1 MEMKNKIGSHFHEV
15 LTGASL
21 ERTLELLSDGEFV
34 LAYSR
39 FDDWAAFHKV
49 CIDVVRQRSLLTF
62 SGTRR
67 DLCQLMGNVQ
77 REYGRPVPKGWIFV
91 SWKLRETDGPCLV
104 QPKTVVA
111 AGEAV

>member
-1 MEMKNKIGSHFHEV
+1 METKPKIGNHFHEV
-15 LTGASL
+15 LSGASL
-21 ERTLELLSDGEFV
+21 ERTLELLSDDEFV

-39 FDDWAAFHKV
+39 FDDWAAFHK
-49 CIDVVRQRSLLTF
+49 CCQDVIRQRALLNF

-67 DLCQLMGNVQ
+67 DLCQLMGNIQ

-91 SWKLRETDGPCLV
+91 SRKLRETDGPCLV
-104 QPKTVVA
+104 RPKAGVA